1 MKSTIL
7 ISALAAVTHAYD
19 LDMSPPHPDY
29 IFANPTVEAAD
40 HRIPTAHESAVMGR
54 RILALTKLGHLAT
67 VFPSSSSSSSS
78 TRDHDDETEAQDWRR
93 PAGLEGAPIGMMD
106 YVADC
111 ESEGNP
117 TILAINIATTFQNI
131 RAGSNLSVSV
141 RWTPP
146 YPPVNRMMM
155 AARHRHGHRRASG
168 PTGHSWLRRA
178 RDYLFSQGP
187 ACSSFSSS
195 CSSSSCSSS
204 SSSSSPHDDDGQK
217 CQFRDDEHTHG
228 LPRDTVPYS
237 AANLPRLSL
246 IGYLEKIDE
255 ASDPLVAARLA
266 ACFVRTHPDAKY
278 WLPGN
283 RIHASE
289 WARLV
294 VTSVY
299 WVGGFGDRAY
309 IGWLPVDDWHSITRD
324 EWEAIELPGEREGW
338 REWSVPGDEEKQ
350 FAVDL

>member
-1 MKSTIL
+1 
-7 ISALAAVTHAYD
+7 
-19 LDMSPPHPDY
+19 
-29 IFANPTVEAAD
+29 
-40 HRIPTAHESAVMGR
+40 
-54 RILALTKLGHLAT
+54 
-67 VFPSSSSSSSS
+67 
-78 TRDHDDETEAQDWRR
+78 
-93 PAGLEGAPIGMMD
+93 MD

-155 AARHRHGHRRASG
+155 AAPHHRGHAIG
-168 PTGHSWLRRA
+168 PAGRSWLQRA

-187 ACSSFSSS
+187 ASSS
-195 CSSSSCSSS
+195 CSASSS
-204 SSSSSPHDDDGQK
+204 HDNDGEK
-217 CQFRDDEHTHG
+217 CQSHDDEHTRG
-228 LPRDTVPYS
+228 LPRDT
-237 AANLPRLSL
+237 
-246 IGYLEKIDE
+246 
-255 ASDPLVAARLA
+255 
-266 ACFVRTHPDAKY
+266 Y

-324 EWEAIELPGEREGW
+324 EWEAVELPGEREGW
-338 REWSVPGDEEKQ
+338 REWSVVSGDEEKA
-350 FAVDL
+350 FAADL

>member
-1 MKSTIL
+1 
-7 ISALAAVTHAYD
+7 
-19 LDMSPPHPDY
+19 
-29 IFANPTVEAAD
+29 
-40 HRIPTAHESAVMGR
+40 
-54 RILALTKLGHLAT
+54 
-67 VFPSSSSSSSS
+67 
-78 TRDHDDETEAQDWRR
+78 
-93 PAGLEGAPIGMMD
+93 MMD

-155 AARHRHGHRRASG
+155 AAPHHRGHAIG
-168 PTGHSWLRRA
+168 PAGRSWLQRA

-187 ACSSFSSS
+187 ASSS
-195 CSSSSCSSS
+195 CSASSS
-204 SSSSSPHDDDGQK
+204 HDNDGEK
-217 CQFRDDEHTHG
+217 CQSHDDEHTRG

-255 ASDPLVAARLA
+255 AADPLVAARLA

-324 EWEAIELPGEREGW
+324 EWEAVELPGEREGW
-338 REWSVPGDEEKQ
+338 REWSVVSGDEEKA
-350 FAVDL
+350 FAADL